1 MRRLRAITGALRLRV
16 VPVTLLVGALVVVI
30 AALAWGVERA
40 GLTAFG
46 AREHGEDD
54 QPARRDTT
62 LRFGDRGAERA
73 AGSGSTE
80 PGGAEPSGTPS
91 VGRGM
96 SDDEMGF
103 EEQALGNVR
112 AKHWLL
118 QPMPSH
124 CVSKRLWSTWPWQVF
139 AQWRPDGREVLFSQ
153 GPELFAVT
161 ADGGA
166 VRRVAQ
172 AWRPTA
178 AGPPPDPRVVDA
190 FGPRSVGTMFPFDL
204 SPDGEWLMFV
214 TCAYPRPGSTPT
226 PDGFVARDYEN
237 ELARVPVA
245 GGEPA
250 RVTRNLVFDGPPAW
264 SPDGR
269 RVAFVQGDGR
279 RLSTA
284 AADGS
289 DLRGL
294 VEAPEGSRIW
304 WTAPAWSPDGRHLA
318 FIGRVED
325 RSSGLYVVPSAGTR
339 LLQLADVR
347 PVTWRAGAPA
357 WSPDGQRLAFA
368 RVEDRGVGLY
378 TIAADGTDERRL
390 TSFFDPRL
398 TSSTF
403 GYQGRIRS
411 LAWSPDGAKI
421 LLIANP
427 DLWDNDHSLA
437 LPVVVDATDGHQV
450 SIELPFPQPENDQL
464 GWHPRAAAW
473 APDGSRIAV
482 LAELFAR
489 RLFDLLDTFPVW
501 PVTLLSVAPD
511 GNDIRVLAQSRL
523 GDNWYNEHLNDG
535 FGPTMT
541 PNGSGVCAAGVVI
554 PGPSAKPALVRD
566 CRGLLEIRQVLQGES
581 FLHWTSKVPVRAWTD
596 LPMRPID
603 EWPGVE
609 VDGSPP
615 RIRGLVLEGLG
626 GTIPPE
632 LARLTALVSLDL
644 SSSYLDGPIP
654 AALGNLAALEHL
666 DLSGNG
672 LTGPIPAELGEL
684 ANLTHLDLRNNALAG
699 SIPAGLGALPRLE
712 RLYLTGNQ
720 LTGCIPAELR
730 PTGDHDLGELGLP
743 RCAA

>member
-1 MRRLRAITGALRLRV
+1 MRRLRAITAALRLRV
-16 VPVTLLVGALVVVI
+16 AAVTVLVSVFVVVI
-30 AALAWGVERA
+30 AALAWGVERT
-40 GLTAFG
+40 GLTAVE
-46 AREHGEDD
+46 ARANGNEDE
-54 QPARRDTT
+54 ATVRGTT
-62 LRFGDRGAERA
+62 LPIGDREPERA

-80 PGGAEPSGTPS
+80 VGAAEPSRTPN

-96 SDDEMGF
+96 SDDEVGF
-103 EEQALGNVR
+103 EEQALEDPR
-112 AKHWLL
+112 PKHWLL

-161 ADGGA
+161 TDGGA

-178 AGPPPDPRVVDA
+178 ARRPANPRMVVDA
-190 FGPRSVGTMFPFDL
+190 YGPRSVGTMFPFDL

-214 TCAYPRPGSTPT
+214 TCTCPRPGSTPT
-226 PDGFVARDYEN
+226 RDGFVAGDYEY

-250 RVTRNLVFDGPPAW
+250 RVTRNLVFDGQPAW

-279 RLSTA
+279 RLTTV

-289 DLRGL
+289 DLRGM

-304 WTAPAWSPDGRHLA
+304 RSAPAWSPDGRHLA

-325 RSSGLYVVPSAGTR
+325 RSSGLYVVPSTGTEV
-339 LLQLADVR
+339 LPLADLR
-347 PVTWRAGAPA
+347 PLTTRSLAPA
-357 WSPDGQRLAFA
+357 WSPDGRRLALA
-368 RVEDRGVGLY
+368 RSEDRGAGLY

-390 TSFFDPRL
+390 TGFSDPRPA
-398 TSSTF
+398 SAPS
-403 GYQGRIRS
+403 IKS
-411 LAWSPDGAKI
+411 LAWSPDGSKI
-421 LLIANP
+421 LVIVF
-427 DLWDNDHSLA
+427 
-437 LPVVVDATDGHQV
+437 PVTGPGDEARAVPYVVDYPDGRQTP
-450 SIELPFPQPENDQL
+450 IELPFPKQEKDLL
-464 GWHPRAAAW
+464 GWRPRAAAW

-482 LAELFAR
+482 LAELFALV
-489 RLFDLLDTFPVW
+489 LFDLLDTFPVW

-511 GNDIRVLAQSRL
+511 GTDIRVLAQSRL
-523 GDNWYNEHLNDG
+523 GDNWYNEHMNDG

-541 PNGSGVCAAGVVI
+541 PNGPGVCAAGVAI

-581 FLHWTSKVPVRAWTD
+581 FLHWVSDVPVQMWTD
-596 LPMRPID
+596 LPMRPMH
-603 EWPGVE
+603 EWPGVA
-609 VDGSPP
+609 VGGSPP
-615 RIRGLVLEGLG
+615 RIRALVLEGLG
-626 GTIPPE
+626 GTIPPA

-654 AALGNLAALEHL
+654 AALGTLAALEYL

-672 LTGPIPAELGEL
+672 LTGPIPAELGAL
-684 ANLTHLDLRNNALAG
+684 ANLTHVDLRNNALVG
-699 SIPAGLGALPRLE
+699 PIPAGLGALPRLE

-730 PTGDHDLGELGLP
+730 PTGDHDLHELGLP
-743 RCAA
+743 RCAGA